1 MTDPV
6 ALRAK
11 MYGEDDLSSIPVFG
25 GGFIN
30 FGYWRDIPLTGVL
43 TEQDRV
49 RSQLDLY
56 RQVYAGVG
64 AGDRVVEVGSGLGV
78 GATWA
83 LGELGPAS
91 ITGVDLNP
99 AQVERACSRAPQDDR
114 LTFVVGAAGDL
125 PLADSSADVV
135 LSLEAAQHMDD
146 LRGFARSAHRV
157 LRPGGRFVV
166 STFFVPDPS
175 TVGQVSERLETFASG
190 VDREHPLPLFL
201 EDLAV
206 AGFSEVSAVSIGEHV
221 WPGLDLWIAQLGYA
235 EDTWPRRWLTSYR
248 DGLLD
253 YYVVTAT
260 A

>member
-30 FGYWRDIPLTGVL
+30 FGYWRDIPLTGEL
-43 TEQDRV
+43 TEADRV

-64 AGDRVVEVGSGLGV
+64 PGDRVVEVGPGLGV

-83 LGELGPAS
+83 LELEPAS

-99 AQVERACSRAPQDDR
+99 AQVQRARSRAPQDDR
-114 LTFVVGAAGDL
+114 LTFVLGAANDL
-125 PLADSSADVV
+125 PLPDSSADVV

-146 LRGFARSAHRV
+146 LRGFADSAHRV
-157 LRPGGRFVV
+157 LRPGGSFVV
-166 STFFVPDPS
+166 STFLVPDPS

-190 VDREHPLPLFL
+190 VDREHPLPFFL
-201 EDLAV
+201 DDVAA
-206 AGFSEVSAVSIGEHV
+206 AGFSEVTAVSIGEHV
-221 WPGLDLWIAQLGYA
+221 WPGLDHWIAQLGYP
-235 EDTWPRRWLTSYR
+235 EDTWPRRWLTCYR

>member
-6 ALRAK
+6 ALRAR

-30 FGYWRDIPLTGVL
+30 FGFWRDIPLTGEL

-64 AGDRVVEVGSGLGV
+64 PADRVVEVGSGLGV
-78 GATWA
+78 GAAWA
-83 LGELGPAS
+83 VEELGPVS

-99 AQVERACSRAPQDDR
+99 AQVRRARAQRDDR
-114 LTFVVGAAGDL
+114 LEFVVGAAEAL
-125 PLADSSADVV
+125 PLPEASADVV
-135 LSLEAAQHMDD
+135 LSLEAAQHIDD
-146 LRGFARSAHRV
+146 LRGFAISAHRV

-166 STFFVPDPS
+166 STFFVPDAS
-175 TVGQVSERLETFASG
+175 TVGQVAQRLETFASG

-201 EDLAV
+201 DDLAF
-206 AGFSEVSAVSIGEHV
+206 AGFTDVTATSIGAHV
-221 WPGLDLWIAQLGYA
+221 WPGLDRWIAQLGFA
-235 EDTWPRRWLTSYR
+235 EDTWPRHWLTCYQ

-253 YYVVTAT
+253 YYVVTAR